1 MSTELEERFQELA
14 KTYSVQGCL
23 LLTSEGAVIKTN
35 LVRFYR
41 QISVFG
47 RLENCSCEIRIQCF
61 DW

>member
-41 QISVFG
+41 
-47 RLENCSCEIRIQCF
+47 
-61 DW
+61 